1 MLFVSAKPGGHRAVV
16 GRSDPYDTM
25 PRMNHS
31 RIKRRLLAVGTVAVG
46 LAAIATTATAS
57 PPPKPI
63 GLELIGTYASGQFD
77 ASAAE
82 IVAHDPKTQRLFVVN
97 AGSKTIDVLDIS
109 DPTLPALV
117 STISDLG
124 GTPNSVA
131 VSRSTLAVAVENP
144 VKDLPGWV
152 VFFDTDGTELNRV
165 QVGALPD
172 MLVFTPNGQQ
182 VVVANEGE
190 PFAGFEGDL
199 PAYGASRDPVGSISI
214 IDVRRGIARASVR
227 TAGFEA
233 FDARRDELVA
243 RGVRL
248 NPNVPTV
255 SQDLE
260 PEYVTVSHD
269 SRTAWVALQ
278 EANAIAEVDLRR
290 AAVTD
295 VVALGRKDHSLPGN
309 GLDPSDR
316 DGVAA
321 IRTFDNV
328 YGIHM
333 PDAIA
338 NLRFRGQ
345 TYLLTANEGDAR
357 AYTGLTDESRAR
369 DLRDITG
376 GARSEALCA
385 DEFPDRE
392 DLIEQSELGRLTVST
407 IDGYDP
413 DRNCFAEL
421 HAFGARSFSIFTTGG
436 ELVWD
441 SGDAFEQLT
450 LERFPGFF
458 NAGHTNPEFDNRSD
472 NKGPEPEGVAV
483 EKING
488 RVYAFIGFERVGG
501 VVTYDVTDP
510 RRPVLVDYVN
520 NRDFAAQIDGGDA
533 GDLGPEGITVI
544 PAGDSPHSSP
554 LVVVANEV
562 SGTTT
567 LFEVVRR
574 R

>member
-1 MLFVSAKPGGHRAVV
+1 
-16 GRSDPYDTM
+16 
-25 PRMNHS
+25 MNHS
-31 RIKRRLLAVGTVAVG
+31 RTTRRLLVAGTLAVGVAT
-46 LAAIATTATAS
+46 LAAPATATK
-57 PPPKPI
+57 PPKPI
-63 GLELIGTYASGQFD
+63 GLEPIGTYESGQFD
-77 ASAAE
+77 VSAAE
-82 IVAHDPKTQRLFVVN
+82 IIAHDPKTQRLFVVN
-97 AGSKTIDVLDIS
+97 AGSETIDVLDIS
-109 DPTLPALV
+109 DPTTPTLV
-117 STISDLG
+117 STISALG
-124 GTPNSVA
+124 GTPNSVD
-131 VSRSTLAVAVENP
+131 VSRSVLAVAIENP

-152 VFFDTDGTELNRV
+152 AFYDTSGAELNRV

-172 MLVFTPNGQQ
+172 MLTFTPNGRQ

-190 PFAGFEGDL
+190 PFAGFEGEL
-199 PAYGASRDPVGSISI
+199 PAYDPSRDPVGSVSI
-214 IDVRRGIARASVR
+214 IDLRRGVTRATVR

-233 FDARRDELVA
+233 FEARRDELVA
-243 RGVRL
+243 SGVRL
-248 NPNVPTV
+248 NPGVPTV

-290 AAVTD
+290 GVVTD

-316 DGVAA
+316 DGVAS
-321 IRTFDNV
+321 IRTYDNLV
-328 YGIHM
+328 GIHM

-338 NLRFRGQ
+338 NVRFRGT

-376 GARSEALCA
+376 GSRAEALCA
-385 DEFPDRE
+385 EEFPDRE
-392 DLIEQSELGRLTVST
+392 NLIEQAELGRLTVST

-413 DRNCFAEL
+413 DRNCFSEL
-421 HAFGARSFSIFTTGG
+421 HAFGARSFSVFTTDGT
-436 ELVWD
+436 LVWD
-441 SGDAFEQLT
+441 SGDAFERLT
-450 LERFPGFF
+450 LERFPEFF
-458 NAGHTNPEFDNRSD
+458 NAGHDNPAFDNRSD
-472 NKGPEPEGVAV
+472 NKGPEPEGLTVG
-483 EKING
+483 KING
-488 RVYAFIGFERVGG
+488 RTYVFIGFERVGG
-501 VVTYDVTDP
+501 VVTYDVSDP

-520 NRDFAAQIDGGDA
+520 NRDFASQIAGGDP

-544 PAGDSPHSSP
+544 PAGKGPTRSP